1 MNIEFYENI
10 ENTSDL
16 KYVVIVCR
24 YANKWLLV
32 KHKERTTWEIPGG
45 HIEEGEIP
53 YDAAKRELNEETG
66 AEGFTIRKVSYYAVN
81 RFNERSY
88 GALYFAKITKL
99 GRLPN
104 FEIESTA
111 LFEKLPDLHELTY
124 PKIQPALLARV
135 IKDSLERRNNNIS

>member
-10 ENTSDL
+10 ENISEL
-16 KYVVIVCR
+16 KYSVITCR
-24 YANKWLLV
+24 FANRWLLV
-32 KHKERTTWEIPGG
+32 KHKDRNTWEIPGG
-45 HIEEGEIP
+45 HIEENETP
-53 YDAAKRELNEETG
+53 DEAAKRELIEETG
-66 AEGFTIRKVSYYAVN
+66 AEEFSIRRIAYYSVN
-81 RFNERSY
+81 RFNEKSY

-135 IKDSLERRNNNIS
+135 IKDNLEKRKNTK